1 MKLLASILS
10 SKVRAEIFR
19 LLFGLYEKELH
30 VREIERQT
38 GLSIGTVRQELQKLV
53 GIELIISRRDGNRLY
68 YRANNEHPLY
78 PEIRNLVLK
87 TSGLVEVLKRALDK
101 EGVMVAFVFGSIAQN
116 EQTAKSDLD
125 LMVIGEVNLRILTS
139 WLAGVS
145 EEIGRE
151 INPHVM
157 SVAEFKKRKESG
169 EHFLGHVLESP
180 KLFII
185 GNEGELEKMGS

>member
-1 MKLLASILS
+1 MTLLSSILS
-10 SKVRAEIFR
+10 SKVRSEIFR

-53 GIELIISRRDGNRLY
+53 TMELVIARREGNRLY
-68 YRANNEHPLY
+68 YSANKVHPLY
-78 PEIRNLVLK
+78 PDIRKLVLK

-101 EGVMVAFVFGSIAQN
+101 ESIKVAFVFGSIAQN
-116 EQTAKSDLD
+116 EEGARSDID
-125 LMVIGEVNLRILTS
+125 LMVIGEVSLRIIS
-139 WLAGVS
+139 NWLAGLS

-157 SVAEFKKRKESG
+157 SAAEFKKRKQSG
-169 EHFLGHVLESP
+169 EHFLSSVLESP
-180 KLFII
+180 KLFVK
-185 GNEGELEKMGS
+185 GNEDELERMAS